1 MTTKTEPAA
10 AQEPFSQ
17 SWGKSSATH
26 SHVHSDQDFPKYCS
40 ENHTRTYGQV
50 PPSSFPHAW
59 SIVNEKPIFSPTP
72 RSQPFDRPSPPCGHT
87 MASKRK
93 STTPC
98 MIPSKIFR
106 PPEEVERDSPVLLH
120 QSRISG
126 GDRQSPL
133 DPGESSK
140 SEAGD
145 AVKDGIGTYTCKP
158 CNFETHDLN
167 LFLDHVYTG
176 HPDFRAD
183 PSFFC
188 VSCGVSAPK
197 FEGLALHNARVHPST
212 LNTSLQLRKKDRR
225 LVVEQSLVTG
235 ADSGKDSEI
244 SITKTPIMR
253 MLKGKSEPK
262 RIVVSHPVSDEPSSD
277 PNSSSASRETERKET
292 AAVTVTHVPTI
303 VHNGTTKVTLPS
315 AIQIVNG
322 SGALPMLKT
331 PITQVVSVVQ
341 NRSLHHSA
349 PITAS
354 SNVSSSSSNSSSK
367 NLPKVMIPLSSIPT
381 YSASMDSSSFL
392 KTSFSK
398 FPYPTKAELCY
409 LTVVTKFPEEQIKI
423 WFTAQR
429 LKQGISW
436 SPEEIEEA
444 RRKMFNTIIQTAPSS
459 SQNQSHHSPAQHT
472 ITVLPASLGATGI
485 PHILQGSLVS
495 QGGVIVTQP
504 VMANGI
510 QVSSAPVAL
519 AVTPKPQAAARPMMQ
534 ARPAAALVADKGVSM
549 VVGTVGS
556 SSTGSNIISSSN
568 SSRSGG
574 GSTSSIISSSQA
586 SVINLSLGN
595 SNHSN
600 TKVSSVN
607 GKHSNTNANSS
618 DKSNSNVTSHVNTKN
633 TDISKASSTSIV
645 QSDKKATDSKSSNSN
660 SKTGNDG
667 KKNKDTNSSSNK
679 NSTTSTSSDDVDP
692 SAIDSPPIKME
703 EASSPASKSSSPSPA
718 APQSSTSGSRTPVNA
733 FLDPSFFKSK
743 KSQEQLS
750 ALKDSF
756 QLSQFPDQDEVDRL
770 IALTGL
776 TVREVRKWFSDR
788 RYHFRNL
795 KGGRSSTGGQTK
807 PGAASG
813 TGSTSST
820 PGGSTTGSANP
831 VDLSENNSNSGAK
844 TPQHSSAPLSP
855 SAPPTPT
862 SPTPSRRLPRP
873 PSPDFTAIRYKERE
887 PHQVK
892 ALESSF
898 AQNPDPA
905 GEEVDRLR
913 SETKMTRRE
922 IHGWF
927 AEKRKKVAAE
937 KKKEEAERAL
947 REEEEEMEVDG
958 EERQRDDGSGEL
970 KVNPIKINLKMLKV
984 TEANGKAE
992 AEGSDSPSVPPQ
1004 SGNTPASSPGSTSSS
1019 THKPSQSSTPTPK
1032 PSHSPK
1038 PTAIRGKK
1046 TADQLHLLKQ
1056 VYSRTQWPSAT
1067 QYDELISATGLPRP
1081 EVVRWFGDCR
1091 YVQKNGQLKWLE
1103 SYQNTALEEDL
1114 QEDGMEILQAHLNL
1128 HGRLEETQ
1136 LQELA
1141 DTTGLTVDLVRYWF
1155 STKAP
1160 LHRMEQT
1167 AAAAHKTGTRPVAP
1181 AGVAAEQR
1189 TTGSSPP
1196 EPQPGGG
1203 TEEKMEQSVCGVAT
1217 EAEEVNADKTV
1228 NATKGT
1234 D

>member
-1 MTTKTEPAA
+1 
-10 AQEPFSQ
+10 
-17 SWGKSSATH
+17 
-26 SHVHSDQDFPKYCS
+26 
-40 ENHTRTYGQV
+40 
-50 PPSSFPHAW
+50 
-59 SIVNEKPIFSPTP
+59 
-72 RSQPFDRPSPPCGHT
+72 

-98 MIPSKIFR
+98 MIPSKIIR
-106 PPEEVERDSPVLLH
+106 PAEEVEQDSPVLLQ

-126 GDRQSPL
+126 GGRHSPL

-140 SEAGD
+140 TEAGD
-145 AVKDGIGTYTCKP
+145 AVKDGAGTYTCKP

-167 LFLDHVYTG
+167 LFLDHVYSG

-188 VSCGVSAPK
+188 MSCGVSAPK

-212 LNTSLQLRKKDRR
+212 LNTTLQLRKRDRR
-225 LVVEQSLVTG
+225 VVVEQNLVAG
-235 ADSGKDSEI
+235 AETGKDSEI

-262 RIVVSHPVSDEPSSD
+262 RIVVSHPVSDELSSE
-277 PNSSSASRETERKET
+277 PLSVSASRETERKET

-341 NRSLHHSA
+341 SRSLHQSA

-354 SNVSSSSSNSSSK
+354 SNISSTSTSSSSK

-459 SQNQSHHSPAQHT
+459 SHNHTQSQRSQAQHT

-534 ARPAAALVADKGVSM
+534 ARPAAALVADKGISM

-556 SSTGSNIISSSN
+556 SSTGSTIISSN

-574 GSTSSIISSSQA
+574 GGTSSIITSSQP
-586 SVINLSLGN
+586 SVINLSLGS

-600 TKVSSVN
+600 AKGSSVN
-607 GKHSNTNANSS
+607 GKHSTANADCS
-618 DKSNSNVTSHVNTKN
+618 DKSNSNVTSHVNAKN
-633 TDISKASSTSIV
+633 TDISKANNTSIV
-645 QSDKKATDSKSSNSN
+645 QSENKVTTGSKNTTDSKSNNSN
-660 SKTGNDG
+660 RKSGSDG
-667 KKNKDTNSSSNK
+667 QKSKDTNSSSSK
-679 NSTTSTSSDDVDP
+679 NNTTSTSTDDVDP
-692 SAIDSPPIKME
+692 TGSDSPTIQME
-703 EASSPASKSSSPSPA
+703 EASSPASKSSSPSPV
-718 APQSSTSGSRTPVNA
+718 APQSSTPGSRTPVNA
-733 FLDPSFFKSK
+733 FLDPSFYKGK
-743 KSQEQLS
+743 KSQEQLN

-756 QLSQFPDQDEVDRL
+756 QLSQFPDQEEVDRL

-795 KGGRSSTGGQTK
+795 KGTRISSGGQSK
-807 PGAASG
+807 SG
-813 TGSTSST
+813 TAGGAGSSSST
-820 PGGSTTGSANP
+820 PGSSSAGSSNP
-831 VDLSENNSNSGAK
+831 VDLSESSSSSGAK

-855 SAPPTPT
+855 TASQTPT
-862 SPTPSRRLPRP
+862 SPTTPSRRLPRP

-892 ALESSF
+892 ALEASF
-898 AQNPDPA
+898 AQDSDPS

-927 AEKRKKVAAE
+927 ADRRKRVAAE

-947 REEEEEMEVDG
+947 REEAEEMEVDG
-958 EERQRDDGSGEL
+958 EERQKEDGSGEL

-992 AEGSDSPSVPPQ
+992 GEGFDSLTLPLQ
-1004 SGNTPASSPGSTSSS
+1004 SSSTPTSSPGPTPSSNP
-1019 THKPSQSSTPTPK
+1019 KPSQSSTPAHK
-1032 PSHSPK
+1032 RSHSPK

-1046 TADQLHLLKQ
+1046 TAEQLQMLKL
-1056 VYSRTQWPSAT
+1056 VYARTQWPSAT

-1091 YVQKNGQLKWLE
+1091 YMQKNSQLKWLE
-1103 SYQNTALEEDL
+1103 DYQNMALEEDL
-1114 QEDGMEILQAHLNL
+1114 QKGNPQILQAHLDI
-1128 HGRLEETQ
+1128 HGRLEESQ

-1141 DTTGLTVDLVRYWF
+1141 QASGLTTDLVRHWF
-1155 STKAP
+1155 STKASLP
-1160 LHRMEQT
+1160 RVEQT
-1167 AAAAHKTGTRPVAP
+1167 ADAHVAKPRPVAP
-1181 AGVAAEQR
+1181 GAAAEPQ
-1189 TTGSSPP
+1189 TTGSSPL

-1217 EAEEVNADKTV
+1217 EAEEANTDKTV
-1228 NATKGT
+1228 KPTKGT

>member
-1 MTTKTEPAA
+1 
-10 AQEPFSQ
+10 
-17 SWGKSSATH
+17 
-26 SHVHSDQDFPKYCS
+26 
-40 ENHTRTYGQV
+40 
-50 PPSSFPHAW
+50 
-59 SIVNEKPIFSPTP
+59 
-72 RSQPFDRPSPPCGHT
+72 

-93 STTPC
+93 STIPC
-98 MIPSKIFR
+98 MIPSKIAR
-106 PPEEVERDSPVLLH
+106 PIEEVERDSPVSLS
-120 QSRISG
+120 QSRISSG
-126 GDRQSPL
+126 GRHSPL
-133 DPGESSK
+133 DPGDSYK
-140 SEAGD
+140 PDTGD
-145 AVKDGIGTYTCKP
+145 AVKDSAGTYTCKP

-167 LFLDHVYTG
+167 LFLDHVYSG

-188 VSCGVSAPK
+188 VNCGVSAPK

-212 LNTSLQLRKKDRR
+212 LNTTLQLRKRDRR
-225 LVVEQSLVTG
+225 VVVEQNLV
-235 ADSGKDSEI
+235 SGGDSEI

-262 RIVVSHPVSDEPSSD
+262 RIVVSHTVSDEPSLD
-277 PNSSSASRETERKET
+277 PHSISASKESERKDT
-292 AAVTVTHVPTI
+292 APVTVTHVPTI

-341 NRSLHHSA
+341 NRSFNQSA
-349 PITAS
+349 SVTAS
-354 SNVSSSSSNSSSK
+354 SNASSTPSPSSSK

-444 RRKMFNTIIQTAPSS
+444 RRKMFNTIIQTTPAS
-459 SQNQSHHSPAQHT
+459 SQNQSHCSPAQHT
-472 ITVLPASLGATGI
+472 ITVLPASLGAAGI

-556 SSTGSNIISSSN
+556 SNTGSNIVSSN

-574 GSTSSIISSSQA
+574 GGVVTTSSQG
-586 SVINLSLGN
+586 SVINLSVGS
-595 SNHSN
+595 SNHS
-600 TKVSSVN
+600 KGSSVN
-607 GKHSNTNANSS
+607 GKHRGASADCN
-618 DKSNSNVTSHVNTKN
+618 DKSNSNVSSHANAKN
-633 TDISKASSTSIV
+633 TDSSKANNTSTV
-645 QSDKKATDSKSSNSN
+645 QSKNTENKTSTDRKSNNNHSRAGSDGQKSKS
-660 SKTGNDG
+660 TDG
-667 KKNKDTNSSSNK
+667 SSDKNNP
-679 NSTTSTSSDDVDP
+679 TSTSTDDVEP
-692 SAIDSPPIKME
+692 PMSDSPTIKLE
-703 EASSPASKSSSPSPA
+703 DAPSPASKSSSP
-718 APQSSTSGSRTPVNA
+718 APSSSTSGSRTPVNS
-733 FLDPSFFKSK
+733 FLDPSFFKGK
-743 KSQEQLS
+743 KSQEQLT

-756 QLSQFPDQDEVDRL
+756 QVSQFPDQEEVDRL

-776 TVREVRKWFSDR
+776 TVREVRKWFSDK
-788 RYHFRNL
+788 RYHYRNI
-795 KGGRSSTGGQTK
+795 KGSRTTGGQSK
-807 PGAASG
+807 SRSAGEAG
-813 TGSTSST
+813 NGSST
-820 PGGSTTGSANP
+820 PGSGAAGSANP
-831 VDLSENNSNSGAK
+831 VDLSDSGSSSGSK
-844 TPQHSSAPLSP
+844 TPQHTSAPLSP
-855 SAPPTPT
+855 TASQTPT
-862 SPTPSRRLPRP
+862 SPTTPSRRHTRA

-892 ALESSF
+892 ALETSF
-898 AQNPDPA
+898 AQDPDPS

-913 SETKMTRRE
+913 CETKMTRRE

-927 AEKRKKVAAE
+927 AERRKRMAAE
-937 KKKEEAERAL
+937 KRKEEAERVL
-947 REEEEEMEVDG
+947 REEEGEVDG
-958 EERQRDDGSGEL
+958 EERQKEDSSGEP

-992 AEGSDSPSVPPQ
+992 GESSNSPALPLQ
-1004 SGNTPASSPGSTSSS
+1004 SSSTSTSSPS
-1019 THKPSQSSTPTPK
+1019 TTPKSPQSSTSTLK
-1032 PSHSPK
+1032 PSNSPK
-1038 PTAIRGKK
+1038 LTAMRGKK
-1046 TADQLHLLKQ
+1046 TAEQLQLLKQ
-1056 VYSRTQWPSAT
+1056 VYARTQWPSAT
-1067 QYDELISATGLPRP
+1067 QYDELISGTGLPRP

-1103 SYQNTALEEDL
+1103 SHQNTALEQDL
-1114 QEDGMEILQAHLNL
+1114 KKGNEQILQAHLDA
-1128 HGRLEETQ
+1128 HGRLEEPQ
-1136 LQELA
+1136 LRELSEA
-1141 DTTGLTVDLVRYWF
+1141 SGLTADLVRYWF
-1155 STKAP
+1155 STKSS
-1160 LHRMEQT
+1160 LKQLEQT
-1167 AAAAHKTGTRPVAP
+1167 ATAPVAQGAAAEP
-1181 AGVAAEQR
+1181 Q
-1189 TTGSSPP
+1189 TGSSPL

-1203 TEEKMEQSVCGVAT
+1203 TEEKMEQSVCGVST
-1217 EAEEVNADKTV
+1217 EAEEVNADETV
-1228 NATKGT
+1228 DPTEGT
-1234 D
+1234 E

>member
-1 MTTKTEPAA
+1 
-10 AQEPFSQ
+10 
-17 SWGKSSATH
+17 
-26 SHVHSDQDFPKYCS
+26 
-40 ENHTRTYGQV
+40 
-50 PPSSFPHAW
+50 
-59 SIVNEKPIFSPTP
+59 
-72 RSQPFDRPSPPCGHT
+72 

-98 MIPSKIFR
+98 MIPSKIFH
-106 PPEEVERDSPVLLH
+106 PSEEVEQDSPVH
-120 QSRISG
+120 QPRICG

-133 DPGESSK
+133 DPGESSIP
-140 SEAGD
+140 EAGD
-145 AVKDGIGTYTCKP
+145 AIKDGTGTYTCKP
-158 CNFETHDLN
+158 CNFETLDLN

-176 HPDFRAD
+176 HSDFRAD

-212 LNTSLQLRKKDRR
+212 LNTTLHLRKRDRR
-225 LVVEQSLVTG
+225 LVVEQNLVTG
-235 ADSGKDSEI
+235 PDMGKDSEI

-354 SNVSSSSSNSSSK
+354 SNISSSSSNSSSK

-459 SQNQSHHSPAQHT
+459 SQNQTQSHHSPAQHT

-556 SSTGSNIISSSN
+556 SNTGSNIISSTN
-568 SSRSGG
+568 SSRNGG

-607 GKHSNTNANSS
+607 GKHSSTNADSS
-618 DKSNSNVTSHVNTKN
+618 DKSNSNVTSHVNAKN
-633 TDISKASSTSIV
+633 TDISKANSTSIV
-645 QSDKKATDSKSSNSN
+645 QSDKHATDSKAIN
-660 SKTGNDG
+660 SKTDNDG
-667 KKNKDTNSSSNK
+667 QKSNDTNGSSNK
-679 NSTTSTSSDDVDP
+679 NSTTSTSPDDVDP
-692 SAIDSPPIKME
+692 PAIDSPPIRME
-703 EASSPASKSSSPSPA
+703 DASSPASKSSSPSPA
-718 APQSSTSGSRTPVNA
+718 APQSSTPGSRTPVSA

-750 ALKDSF
+750 ALKGSF
-756 QLSQFPDQDEVDRL
+756 QSSQFPDQDEVERL
-770 IALTGL
+770 ISLTGL

-795 KGGRSSTGGQTK
+795 KSSRTGTGGQTK
-807 PGAASG
+807 PGTTSGSGGTSG
-813 TGSTSST
+813 TPGSS
-820 PGGSTTGSANP
+820 GAGSANP
-831 VDLSENNSNSGAK
+831 VDLSESNSNSGAK

-855 SAPPTPT
+855 SATQTPT
-862 SPTPSRRLPRP
+862 SPTTPSRRLPRP

-927 AEKRKKVAAE
+927 ADRRKRLAAE

-958 EERQRDDGSGEL
+958 EERQRDDSSGEL

-992 AEGSDSPSVPPQ
+992 GEGLDSPTVLPQ
-1004 SGNTPASSPGSTSSS
+1004 SGNTPASSPGSSSSS
-1019 THKPSQSSTPTPK
+1019 TPKPSQSSTPTPK
-1032 PSHSPK
+1032 RSHSPK

-1056 VYSRTQWPSAT
+1056 VYARTQWPSAT

-1103 SYQNTALEEDL
+1103 AYQNMALEEDL
-1114 QEDGMEILQAHLNL
+1114 QEESMKILQAHLDL
-1128 HGRLEETQ
+1128 HGRLEETE
-1136 LQELA
+1136 LQDLA
-1141 DTTGLTVDLVRYWF
+1141 ETSGLTVDLVRHWF

-1167 AAAAHKTGTRPVAP
+1167 AAATHTTGTRPVAP

-1189 TTGSSPP
+1189 TTGSSPL

-1217 EAEEVNADKTV
+1217 EAEEANTDKTV

>member
-1 MTTKTEPAA
+1 
-10 AQEPFSQ
+10 
-17 SWGKSSATH
+17 
-26 SHVHSDQDFPKYCS
+26 
-40 ENHTRTYGQV
+40 
-50 PPSSFPHAW
+50 
-59 SIVNEKPIFSPTP
+59 
-72 RSQPFDRPSPPCGHT
+72 

-93 STTPC
+93 STIPC
-98 MIPSKIFR
+98 MIPSKIIC
-106 PPEEVERDSPVLLH
+106 PAEEFERDSPVLLR

-126 GDRQSPL
+126 GGRYSPL

-140 SEAGD
+140 PEVGE
-145 AVKDGIGTYTCKP
+145 AVKDGAGTYTCKP

-167 LFLDHVYTG
+167 LFLDHVYSG

-212 LNTSLQLRKKDRR
+212 LNTTLQLRKRDRR
-225 LVVEQSLVTG
+225 VVVEQNLVT
-235 ADSGKDSEI
+235 AAETGKDSEI

-253 MLKGKSEPK
+253 MLKGKSEHK
-262 RIVVSHPVSDEPSSD
+262 RIVVSHTVPDEPSSD
-277 PNSSSASRETERKET
+277 PHSISASRETERKET

-341 NRSLHHSA
+341 NRSLHQSA

-354 SNVSSSSSNSSSK
+354 SNFSSSSSPSSSK

-459 SQNQSHHSPAQHT
+459 SQNQAQSHRSPAQHT

-534 ARPAAALVADKGVSM
+534 ARPAAALVADKGISM

-568 SSRSGG
+568 SSRGG
-574 GSTSSIISSSQA
+574 GVSSIITSSQA
-586 SVINLSLGN
+586 SVINLSIGN

-600 TKVSSVN
+600 AKVSGVN
-607 GKHSNTNANSS
+607 GKVSRANTDCN
-618 DKSNSNVTSHVNTKN
+618 DKSNSNVTSHINAKN
-633 TDISKASSTSIV
+633 TDLSKASSTV
-645 QSDKKATDSKSSNSN
+645 QSVNTVTTETKNTIDSKSNNSN
-660 SKTGNDG
+660 SKTSSDG
-667 KKNKDTNSSSNK
+667 QKNKDANGSSNK
-679 NSTTSTSSDDVDP
+679 STGADDIDP
-692 SAIDSPPIKME
+692 GPSDSPNVKME

-718 APQSSTSGSRTPVNA
+718 APPSSTPSSRTPVNA
-733 FLDPSFFKSK
+733 FLDPSFYKGK
-743 KSQEQLS
+743 KSQEQLN

-756 QLSQFPDQDEVDRL
+756 QVSQFPDQEEVDRL

-788 RYHFRNL
+788 RYHFRQL
-795 KGGRSSTGGQTK
+795 KGTRSSTGGQNKSGTAAGAGSDSSM
-807 PGAASG
+807 PGGGAA
-813 TGSTSST
+813 
-820 PGGSTTGSANP
+820 GSANP
-831 VDLSENNSNSGAK
+831 VDLSESSSSSGAK

-855 SAPPTPT
+855 TASQTPT
-862 SPTPSRRLPRP
+862 SPTTPSRRLLR

-887 PHQVK
+887 PHQLK
-892 ALESSF
+892 ALENSF
-898 AQNPDPA
+898 SQDPDPS

-927 AEKRKKVAAE
+927 AERRKRVAAE

-947 REEEEEMEVDG
+947 RDEELETDADG
-958 EERQRDDGSGEL
+958 EERQKEDGSGEL

-992 AEGSDSPSVPPQ
+992 GEGLDSPTLQLQ
-1004 SGNTPASSPGSTSSS
+1004 SSSTPASSPSYTP
-1019 THKPSQSSTPTPK
+1019 KPSQSSTPTPK

-1038 PTAIRGKK
+1038 PTTIRGKK
-1046 TADQLHLLKQ
+1046 TAEQLQMLKQ
-1056 VYSRTQWPSAT
+1056 VYVRTQWPSAT

-1091 YVQKNGQLKWLE
+1091 YMQKNSQLKWLE
-1103 SYQNTALEEDL
+1103 AYQNMALEEDL
-1114 QEDGMEILQAHLNL
+1114 QKGNAEILQAHLDI
-1128 HGRLEETQ
+1128 HGSLEESQ

-1141 DTTGLTVDLVRYWF
+1141 QASGLTADLVRHWF
-1155 STKAP
+1155 STKASLP
-1160 LHRMEQT
+1160 RMEH
-1167 AAAAHKTGTRPVAP
+1167 AAAAASHTAEPRPVAP
-1181 AGVAAEQR
+1181 DAAAEPR
-1189 TTGSSPP
+1189 TTGSSPL

-1217 EAEEVNADKTV
+1217 EAEEANTDMTV
-1228 NATKGT
+1228 NLTEGT

>member
-1 MTTKTEPAA
+1 
-10 AQEPFSQ
+10 
-17 SWGKSSATH
+17 
-26 SHVHSDQDFPKYCS
+26 
-40 ENHTRTYGQV
+40 
-50 PPSSFPHAW
+50 
-59 SIVNEKPIFSPTP
+59 
-72 RSQPFDRPSPPCGHT
+72 

-98 MIPSKIFR
+98 MIPSKVIR
-106 PPEEVERDSPVLLH
+106 PAEEVEKDCPVLQR
-120 QSRISG
+120 QSKTSG
-126 GDRQSPL
+126 GGRHSPL
-133 DPGESSK
+133 NLGESSK
-140 SEAGD
+140 PEAGD
-145 AVKDGIGTYTCKP
+145 AVKDGAGSYTCKP

-167 LFLDHVYTG
+167 LFLDHVYSG

-188 VSCGVSAPK
+188 VSCGISAPK

-212 LNTSLQLRKKDRR
+212 LNTTLQLRKRDRR
-225 LVVEQSLVTG
+225 IVVEQNLVTG
-235 ADSGKDSEI
+235 AETGKENEI
-244 SITKTPIMR
+244 YITKTPIMR

-262 RIVVSHPVSDEPSSD
+262 RIVVSHSVSDEPSSD
-277 PNSSSASRETERKET
+277 PLSVSATRENERKET

-341 NRSLHHSA
+341 NRILNQSA
-349 PITAS
+349 PVT
-354 SNVSSSSSNSSSK
+354 VSSSISSTSSTSSSK

-444 RRKMFNTIIQTAPSS
+444 RRKMFNTIIQTAPTS
-459 SQNQSHHSPAQHT
+459 SQNQTQTQRSTAQHT

-556 SSTGSNIISSSN
+556 SSTGSNIISSN

-574 GSTSSIISSSQA
+574 GGTSSIITSSQA
-586 SVINLSLGN
+586 SVINLSVGS

-600 TKVSSVN
+600 AKVSSVN
-607 GKHSNTNANSS
+607 GKHSSANADCS
-618 DKSNSNVTSHVNTKN
+618 DKSNSNVTSNVNAKN
-633 TDISKASSTSIV
+633 TDISKANNTSIV
-645 QSDKKATDSKSSNSN
+645 QSDNKVNTESKNTTDSKSTNSN
-660 SKTGNDG
+660 SKTGSDG
-667 KKNKDTNSSSNK
+667 QKSKDTNSSSNK
-679 NSTTSTSSDDVDP
+679 NNATSTSTDDVYSTTS
-692 SAIDSPPIKME
+692 DSPTIKME
-703 EASSPASKSSSPSPA
+703 EASSPASKSSSSSPA
-718 APQSSTSGSRTPVNA
+718 APLSSTAGSRTPVNA
-733 FLDPSFFKSK
+733 FLDPSFYKGK
-743 KSQEQLS
+743 KSQEQLN

-756 QLSQFPDQDEVDRL
+756 QVSQFPDQEEVDRL

-795 KGGRSSTGGQTK
+795 KGTRSSTGGQSKSGTAAGVGSSSSTAGS
-807 PGAASG
+807 GAA
-813 TGSTSST
+813 
-820 PGGSTTGSANP
+820 GSANP
-831 VDLSENNSNSGAK
+831 VDLSELSSNSGAK
-844 TPQHSSAPLSP
+844 TPQHSSAPVSP
-855 SAPPTPT
+855 TASQTPT
-862 SPTPSRRLPRP
+862 SPTTPSRRLPRP

-887 PHQVK
+887 PHQLK
-892 ALESSF
+892 ALEASF
-898 AQNPDPA
+898 AQDPDPS

-927 AEKRKKVAAE
+927 ADRRKRVAAE

-947 REEEEEMEVDG
+947 REEDNEMDVDG
-958 EERQRDDGSGEL
+958 EERHKDDCSGEL

-984 TEANGKAE
+984 TGASGKAE
-992 AEGSDSPSVPPQ
+992 GEGLDSPAQTS
-1004 SGNTPASSPGSTSSS
+1004 STPASSRGPTPSSTSSS
-1019 THKPSQSSTPTPK
+1019 SQTSTPTPK

-1038 PTAIRGKK
+1038 PTATRGKK
-1046 TADQLHLLKQ
+1046 TAEQLEMLKQ
-1056 VYSRTQWPSAT
+1056 IYARTQWPSAT
-1067 QYDELISATGLPRP
+1067 QYDDLISATGLPRP

-1091 YVQKNGQLKWLE
+1091 YMQKNGQLKWLE
-1103 SYQNTALEEDL
+1103 TYQNLALEADL
-1114 QEDGMEILQAHLNL
+1114 QNGNPQVLKAHLDV
-1128 HGRLEETQ
+1128 HGRLEESQ
-1136 LQELA
+1136 LQELVEA
-1141 DTTGLTVDLVRYWF
+1141 SGLTADLVRHWF
-1155 STKAP
+1155 STQAS
-1160 LHRMEQT
+1160 LMRMEQT
-1167 AAAAHKTGTRPVAP
+1167 AAAHMAGQRPVAP
-1181 AGVAAEQR
+1181 GAAAEPR
-1189 TTGSSPP
+1189 TTGSSPR

-1217 EAEEVNADKTV
+1217 EAEKANAGETV
-1228 NATKGT
+1228 NPAKGT
-1234 D
+1234 H